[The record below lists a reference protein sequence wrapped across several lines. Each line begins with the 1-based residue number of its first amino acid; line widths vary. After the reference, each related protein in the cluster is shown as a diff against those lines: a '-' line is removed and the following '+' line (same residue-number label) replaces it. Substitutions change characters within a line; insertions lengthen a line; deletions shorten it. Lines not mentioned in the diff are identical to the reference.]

1 MKKILII
8 LFFVLLLLTS
18 CASKKEDSKQI
29 LATKLKEDSKQI
41 LATKLKEDTL
51 KERNK
56 FDKNKTRSKIET
68 LTWFLCFD
76 ETIDIPVKV
85 SVNTKNCKQE
95 KWDDFVYF
103 KVKWNSIY
111 KITKAQEE
119 LIIKANS
126 KSETSYIWDHIK
138 NDIIYNFGNI
148 LEQKY
153 CNYVKL
159 VKKDFL
165 KNETNKEVYIIWAIW
180 LYRSEANTQIEKD
193 PNTLICEWYYPNK
206 KFIIYD
212 INKPTVFLEVKLD
225 NLINLDTL
233 KF

>member
-1 MKKILII
+1 MKKIFFT
-8 LFFVLLLLTS
+8 LFFVLLLIS
-18 CASKKEDSKQI
+18 CASKQEEVIKKEDP
-29 LATKLKEDSKQI
+29 KQI

-56 FDKNKTRSKIET
+56 FDKNKTRTKVET

-76 ETIDIPVKV
+76 ETINIPFVKV
-85 SVNTKNCKQE
+85 SVSTKNCKQE
-95 KWDDFVYF
+95 KWDDFAYF

-111 KITKAQEE
+111 KITKSQEE

-126 KSETSYIWDHIK
+126 KLETSYIWDHIK

-159 VKKDFL
+159 VKRDFL
-165 KNETNKEVYIIWAIW
+165 KNDNNKEVYIIWAIW
-180 LYRSEANTQIEKD
+180 LYRTEANTQIKKD
-193 PNTLICEWYYPNK
+193 PNTHICEWYYPNK
-206 KFIIYD
+206 KFVIYD
-212 INKPTVFLEVKLD
+212 TKKPTVFLEVKLD
-225 NLINLDTL
+225 NLVNLDTL
-233 KF
+233 KFD